1 MKMLRA
7 SAERKRP
14 EGGSL
19 EATKLRFFNYKTK
32 LFVVFG
38 KQYGLNEEYLRNY
51 NQVNEY
57 PWMIVF
63 KAKTLVGGW
72 EDRAGGGGATLVS
85 SLFRCRSSSLPT
97 LGSYYLQY

>member
-1 MKMLRA
+1 MKMKMLRA

-19 EATKLRFFNYKTK
+19 EAMKLRFFYKTK

-38 KQYGLNEEYLRNY
+38 KQYGLNEEYLQN
-51 NQVNEY
+51 NTQVNEY

-63 KAKTLVGGW
+63 ANETQVGVC
-72 EDRAGGGGATLVS
+72 GATLVS
-85 SLFRCRSSSLPT
+85 SLFSC
-97 LGSYYLQY
+97 Q

>member
-1 MKMLRA
+1 MKMKMLRA

-38 KQYGLNEEYLRNY
+38 KQYGLNEEYLQNY
-51 NQVNEY
+51 TQVNEY
-57 PWMIVF
+57 PWMIVW
-63 KAKTLVGGW
+63 ATEDLVG
-72 EDRAGGGGATLVS
+72 RCGATLVS
-85 SLFRCRSSSLPT
+85 SLFSC
-97 LGSYYLQY
+97 Q

>member
-38 KQYGLNEEYLRNY
+38 KQYGLNEEYLQNY
-51 NQVNEY
+51 TQVNEY

-63 KAKTLVGGW
+63 ANKTAEKQG
-72 EDRAGGGGATLVS
+72 DCGATLVS
-85 SLFRCRSSSLPT
+85 SLSLNY
-97 LGSYYLQY
+97 SN